1 MPLAVHVLR
10 RRSTRRLGRKEAQ
23 WRAGQGTAISF
34 LFCIKAF
41 SGGPSACTL
50 STCVYTKCS
59 AGMGSRQTDRAT
71 VSSELGALGIRPEP
85 NSHSVTGQLSV
96 WIKSN
101 TCEFKLESL
110 GPLSDRASHFLSLSL
125 NCKMGRTK

>member
-71 VSSELGALGIRPEP
+71 VSSELGALGIRRQ
-85 NSHSVTGQLSV
+85 STSAQFSFSDWAVKCLDQVQYMRIQVRVTGPS
-96 WIKSN
+96 K
-101 TCEFKLESL
+101 
-110 GPLSDRASHFLSLSL
+110 
-125 NCKMGRTK
+125 